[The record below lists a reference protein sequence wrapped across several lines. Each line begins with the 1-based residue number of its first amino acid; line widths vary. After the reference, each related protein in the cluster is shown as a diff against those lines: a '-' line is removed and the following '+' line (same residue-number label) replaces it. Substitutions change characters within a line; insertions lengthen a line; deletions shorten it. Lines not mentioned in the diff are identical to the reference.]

1 MPITDIREPLSPG
14 WWLKRCAD
22 KLLARQPR
30 VQGLIDRLEGN
41 GPLPQVNDNVREAYK
56 AFQRKART
64 NWAELIVEAVR
75 ERMVCTGFR
84 TGAEAGEAGDD
95 EALRIAQGSG
105 LTVELADVLQMM
117 LATGDGY
124 MIVGFDD
131 IRRLPIITGEDPRQ
145 VVTIHDPVQQRTVR
159 AALKMFH
166 DPEESRDYAY
176 LYRPGRVHVATRKV
190 RRLTKNQAVTFSPS
204 SWNWDDDRGG
214 PEGEA
219 VPGNVVPVVRFRN
232 RRGVG
237 EYELHT
243 DLLDRIDHMVLQRL
257 VIATFQAFKQRAI
270 KGLPDE
276 DEDGEEID
284 YDAIL
289 SSDPGAWYKVGADVE
304 FWESG
309 TVDLTPLLSGSKD
322 DLRSLA
328 AVTRTALSYL
338 APDMAAGSAEGASL
352 MREGQIFRTE
362 DRIARASESLKD
374 VMSLAFLFAGDEKRA
389 DRSRLQPLWASP
401 ERLSMAE
408 RGDAATKAQ
417 DMPRRDRLIRIWGV
431 APDEADRMLADLA
444 ADALLTAPA
453 PAIAPPAPLAI
464 PATT

>member
-1 MPITDIREPLSPG
+1 MPITDIREPNTPG

-22 KLLARQPR
+22 KLLGRQKR

-41 GPLPQVNDNVREAYK
+41 GPLPQVSDNVREAYK
-56 AFQRKART
+56 AFQKKART

-75 ERMVCTGFR
+75 ERMVNTGFR
-84 TGAEAGEAGDD
+84 TAAAAGEAGDD
-95 EALRIAQGSG
+95 EALRIAQASG
-105 LTVELADVLQMM
+105 LAVELADVLQMM
-117 LATGDGY
+117 LAAGDGY

-131 IRRLPIITGEDPRQ
+131 TRRMPIITGEDPRQ
-145 VVTIHDPVQQRTVR
+145 VVTIHDPVQQRVVR
-159 AALKMFH
+159 AGLKMFH
-166 DPEESRDYAY
+166 DPEETRDYAFLY
-176 LYRPGRVHVATRKV
+176 LPGRLHVATRRV
-190 RRLTKNQAVTFSPS
+190 RRHASNQAVTFSPAT
-204 SWNWDDDRGG
+204 WNWDEDRGG
-214 PEGEA
+214 LEGEA
-219 VPGNVVPVVRFRN
+219 LPGNVVPVVRFRN

-276 DEDGEEID
+276 DDDGEEID
-284 YDAIL
+284 YDDVL
-289 SSDPGAWYKVGADVE
+289 SSDPGAWYKVPKDVD
-304 FWESG
+304 FWESS
-309 TVDLTPLLSGSKD
+309 TVDLTPLLNGSKD

-362 DRIARASESLKD
+362 DRIARATESLKD
-374 VMSLAFLFAGDEKRA
+374 VMSLAFQFMGDTQRA

-401 ERLSMAE
+401 ERLSMSE
-408 RGDAATKAQ
+408 RGDAASKAQ
-417 DMPRRDRLIRIWGV
+417 DMPRRERLIRIWGV
-431 APDEADRMLADLA
+431 TPDEADRMMSELA
-444 ADALLTAPA
+444 AESLLVPPSPTVG
-453 PAIAPPAPLAI
+453 PPA
-464 PATT
+464 